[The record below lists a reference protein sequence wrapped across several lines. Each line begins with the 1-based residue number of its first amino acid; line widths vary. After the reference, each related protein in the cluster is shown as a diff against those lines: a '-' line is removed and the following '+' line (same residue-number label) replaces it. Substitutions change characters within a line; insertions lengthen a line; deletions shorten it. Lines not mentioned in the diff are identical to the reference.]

1 MPGSQEVYS
10 PTLAQWETVIG
21 DVRRVPL
28 VTGGLV
34 AGVTTTSRNT
44 AGAFRLLAWLASPEI
59 SDQLAAEVDG
69 MLPVHGLKS
78 TVARGEFKIPVGRL
92 AGAEMGAAVRGV
104 FSPPRGLLL
113 PRIPGNEAYL
123 EALQR
128 AVDEVVSQGE
138 TPQQALAR
146 AAASWEAITDHY
158 GRDAQRRSYLRHLNL
173 EE

>member
-1 MPGSQEVYS
+1 M
-10 PTLAQWETVIG
+10 AHWETVVG

-28 VTGGLV
+28 VTGGFV

-44 AGAFRLLAWLASPEI
+44 AGAFRLLAWLASPAI
-59 SDQLAAEVDG
+59 GTQLAAAVDG
-69 MLPVHGLKS
+69 MLPVRRLPSSLDRGSLKVPAGRRAS
-78 TVARGEFKIPVGRL
+78 AEMWAAARGAL
-92 AGAEMGAAVRGV
+92 
-104 FSPPRGLLL
+104 SPPEGLVL

-128 AVDEVVSQGE
+128 AVEDVVGQGK

-146 AAASWEAITDHY
+146 AMKSWETITDHY

-173 EE
+173 GE